1 MESLDNMLLESD
13 RKEFA
18 SVGSRIGASLL
29 DLLILS
35 PITIGLNFYN
45 ILSIKSLPLALII
58 LTLGVFYKPLLE
70 YFKGSTFG
78 KMIVGISVTDTSY
91 NGMSLDQSFLR
102 SLPFFASSVILAPM
116 TIAMF
121 SSEELANV
129 SSFTDY
135 LTFSQVFAADYAYAQ
150 YLNWATSLFFIG
162 TIIAMFAN
170 KNKMGLHDMMAKTYV
185 VKN

>member
-1 MESLDNMLLESD
+1 MESLDNMLLKGD

-18 SVGSRIGASLL
+18 SVGSRIGAAFL

-58 LTLGVFYKPLLE
+58 LILGVLYKPLLE
-70 YFKGSTFG
+70 YYKGSTLG

-91 NGMSLDQSFLR
+91 NGMSLEQSFLR
-102 SLPFFASSVILAPM
+102 SFPFFTSSLILAPM

-135 LTFSQVFAADYAYAQ
+135 LTFSQIFASDYAYAQ
-150 YLNWATSLFFIG
+150 YVNWATFLFSIG
-162 TIIAMFAN
+162 TLIAMFSN
-170 KNKMGLHDMMAKTYV
+170 NNRMGLHDMMAKTYV